1 MDPAQLKKLDDK
13 LNFKGWGNSEIMT
26 EWYILG
32 IESGYKG
39 IRPQMKRFLYK
50 VGRRK
55 YIAPI
60 YSALIKTP
68 ENLLWAKKVFLRA
81 NVSYHFVTFS
91 TVNEMLYPKGNG
103 NIHHH

>member
-1 MDPAQLKKLDDK
+1 
-13 LNFKGWGNSEIMT
+13 
-26 EWYILG
+26 
-32 IESGYKG
+32 
-39 IRPQMKRFLYK
+39 MKRFLYK